1 MSEGTGRSARHSP
14 FKWRREVKRVKV
26 LIPATWGI
34 VPQCPYTGMV
44 TSLSV
49 KGCLVQTGV
58 EAALSEKLIFL
69 CLWLEDGRRISLH
82 GRVLYYLRNIG
93 FGMEFQELT
102 EENKAMLTELVE
114 QHAEED
120 GDTG

>member
-1 MSEGTGRSARHSP
+1 MSKGTSRSARHST

-26 LIPATWGI
+26 SIPATWGLI
-34 VPQCPYTGMV
+34 PQCPYTAMV

-69 CLWLEDGRRISLH
+69 CLWLEDGQRISLR

-93 FGMEFQELT
+93 FGMEFEELT
-102 EENKAMLTELVE
+102 EDDKTTLAALVE
-114 QHAEED
+114 QHPEEG
-120 GDTG
+120 GDSE